1 MSANSPQY
9 ARESYR
15 FSYQVESLGELTLGN
30 QRNITLDIDS
40 SGAGSSTG
48 RRSSFIYNIGRR
60 Y

>member
-30 QRNITLDIDS
+30 QRNITLNINS
-40 SGAGSSTG
+40 NGAGSGAG
-48 RRSSFIYNIGRR
+48 RHPSFIYNIGRR